1 MTAEHDRFVA
11 HSLRTSMFFPQS
23 RLFIAGNPK
32 AAGTSMRWWL
42 LNTHGVDV
50 AARTIGSLWGES
62 APYQTVWD
70 DSADLEYT
78 WSRLPDEAKTDA
90 LTSTDVLT
98 VKPVRNPLTRA
109 FSAWAG
115 KYLTLEPYYS
125 DRLPPSF
132 DPPPSTIESAQHITA
147 LFDSFVSSLLEL
159 AQSSPEWE
167 GIDVHFWPQHRLLA
181 RSVVGRDFEL
191 KQEDMANGID
201 RILLQMREH
210 GINAEPMPRLNENV
224 VPYQPEFI
232 SEAARG
238 KLVTLYGPDFARYG
252 YPDELPAGSKQE
264 LDLPWLNDLRG
275 RNLRYGVVHQIA
287 TRNRDRIG
295 ELNRELADARR
306 REQELLGSHSW
317 KVTKPLRAVTG
328 RLKRDH
334 RPD

>member
-42 LNTHGVDV
+42 LTMHGVDV
-50 AARTIGSLWGES
+50 GARTAGSLWGES

-70 DSADLEYT
+70 ESADLEYT
-78 WSRLPDEAKTDA
+78 WSCLTDGAQADA

-98 VKPVRNPLTRA
+98 VKPVRHPLTRA

-115 KYLTLEPYYS
+115 KYLTLEPHYS

-132 DPPPSTIESAQHITA
+132 DPPPSAVESAQHITA
-147 LFDSFVSSLLEL
+147 LFDSFVSSLLDL
-159 AQSSPEWE
+159 AQSNPEWE
-167 GIDVHFWPQHRLLA
+167 GIDVHFWPQHRLLG
-181 RSVVGRDFEL
+181 RSAAGNEFEL
-191 KQEDMANGID
+191 RQEEMANGID
-201 RILLQMREH
+201 RIRLQMKDH
-210 GINAEPMPRLNENV
+210 GIKAEPMPRLNENV
-224 VPYQPEFI
+224 VPYQPEFV
-232 SEAARG
+232 SETARRN
-238 KLVTLYGPDFARYG
+238 LVTLYASDFEHYG
-252 YPDELPAGSKQE
+252 YAHERPPGSKQE

-275 RNLRYGVVHQIA
+275 RNRRYGVIHAVA
-287 TRNRDRIG
+287 VRNRGRIE

-306 REQELLGSHSW
+306 REQELLESHSW

-328 RLKRDH
+328 RRKREH
-334 RPD
+334 RSE